1 MSYREE
7 NDRIAKEKIY
17 DAAVVY
23 FRVLNWQRLGEKPD
37 NESDVSVDSRH
48 FAIN

>member
-7 NDRIAKEKIY
+7 NDRVANENVK

-23 FRVLNWQRLGEKPD
+23 LKVLNWQWLGKTLS
-37 NESDVSVDSRH
+37 N
-48 FAIN
+48 

>member
-7 NDRIAKEKIY
+7 GDRIANEKIK

-23 FRVLNWQRLGEKPD
+23 FRVLNRQWLGEKL
-37 NESDVSVDSRH
+37 
-48 FAIN
+48 